1 MKQFTTITLH
11 VLNLVLFTL
20 THLNAQDNLPWLKTD
35 SGRIIDETAKTVVLR
50 GINLGG
56 WLAEETWMMPFKT
69 HPPEASPF
77 LPIKDRI
84 ALWRTFEMRFGT
96 AEMNRIRSAL
106 RNAWITDADFAKI
119 KAAGLNCVRLPFLFD
134 LMEEPNGLFPYL
146 DRALESANRYGLYVI
161 LDMHGAP
168 GRQSGKSHT
177 GEENF
182 DRLFFDGAMVKK
194 TVEIW
199 GKIAERYKDRSVVAG
214 YDILN
219 EPMGAPDITTLCLV
233 EDQIYRAIRA
243 HDAKHIVF
251 FEDGFKGIDRL
262 PDPAIVGWE
271 NVVFSTHTYTHNKE
285 SKNEFVKSVQSLMT
299 TVQAKQAVTKTPMYF
314 GEFNVEP
321 YGKAEM
327 IKEFITN
334 LQAKD
339 ISWSIWSYKMAGVK
353 GRGSF
358 WGLYSAP
365 KHMKRINP
373 FTDTREEIF
382 KKIQL
387 LRTENFEQNKEL
399 IEVFRV
405 TAQINMR

>member
-1 MKQFTTITLH
+1 MKQINMKQFFALLL
-11 VLNLVLFTL
+11 VLNFSYLSAL
-20 THLNAQDNLPWLKTD
+20 DRLPWLKCD
-35 SGRIIDETAKTVVLR
+35 GGRLVDETGKTVILR

-56 WLAEETWMMPFKT
+56 WLAEETWMIPFKT
-69 HPPEASPF
+69 HPQEGSSF
-77 LPIKDRI
+77 LPIKDRV
-84 ALWRTFEMRFGT
+84 ALWRTLEMRFGT
-96 AEMNRIRSAL
+96 PEMQRIRAAF

-134 LMEEPNGLFPYL
+134 VMEEPQGLFPYL
-146 DRALESANRYGLYVI
+146 DRAIESANRYGLYVI

-168 GRQSGKSHT
+168 GRQSDQSHT
-177 GEENF
+177 GEEKY
-182 DRLFFDGAMVKK
+182 DRLFTDPLMVKK

-199 GKIAERYKDRSVVAG
+199 SQIAARYKDRAVVAG

-233 EDQIYRAIRA
+233 EDQIYRAIRT

-262 PDPAIVGWE
+262 PDPAIAGWV
-271 NVVFSTHTYTHNKE
+271 NAAYSTHTYTHTHG
-285 SKNEFVKSVQSLMT
+285 SKQEFVKGVQTLMT
-299 TVQAKQAVTKTPMYF
+299 TASAKQAVTKTPIYL

-321 YGKAEM
+321 YGKADM
-327 IKEFITN
+327 VKEFITN

-339 ISWSIWSYKMAGVK
+339 MSWSIWTYKMAGVK
-353 GRGSF
+353 GRGSL

-365 KHMKRINP
+365 KKMRRINP
-373 FTDTREEIF
+373 FYDTKEEIF

-387 LRTENFEQNKEL
+387 LRTEHFELNRDL
-399 IEVFRV
+399 FDVFRT
-405 TAQINMR
+405 TAQINMK

>member
-1 MKQFTTITLH
+1 MKQFLLIIL
-11 VLNLVLFTL
+11 LVLGLATIQ
-20 THLNAQDNLPWLKTD
+20 AQDRLPWLKTD
-35 SGRIIDETAKTVVLR
+35 GGRLVDEAGKTVVLR

-56 WLAEETWMMPFKT
+56 WLIEETWMMPFKT
-69 HPPEASPF
+69 TPPEASPF
-77 LPIKDRI
+77 LPIKDRVS
-84 ALWRTFEMRFGT
+84 LWRTFEVRFGT
-96 AEMNRIRSAL
+96 AEMNRIRTAL

-119 KAAGLNCVRLPFLFD
+119 KMAGLNCVRLPFIFD

-146 DRALESANRYGLYVI
+146 DRAVESANRYGLYVI

-168 GRQSGKSHT
+168 GRQSDKQHT
-177 GEENF
+177 GEENA
-182 DRLFFDGAMVKK
+182 DRLFTDPAMIKK

-199 GKIAERYKDRSVVAG
+199 AQIAARYKDRSAVAG

-233 EDQIYRAIRA
+233 QDQIYRAIRA
-243 HDAKHIVF
+243 QDVKHIVF
-251 FEDGFKGIDRL
+251 FEDGFKGVDRL
-262 PDPAIVGWE
+262 PDPAIAGWQ
-271 NVVFSTHTYTHNKE
+271 NVVFSTHTYTHTNE
-285 SKNEFVKSVQSLMT
+285 SKQEFVKSVQNLMT
-299 TVQAKQAVTKTPMYF
+299 TVGAKQAVTKTPIYL

-339 ISWSIWSYKMAGVK
+339 MSWSVWTYKMAGLK
-353 GRGSF
+353 GRGSL

-373 FTDTREEIF
+373 FTDSKEKIF

-399 IEVFRV
+399 LEVFRS